1 MLIYAAYGSNLNR
14 HQMQIRCP
22 ASKPYLGT
30 VLSGWKLVFKGV
42 ADIEE
47 MAGEE
52 VFLGLYK
59 ITNTCQES
67 LDMYEEVPKVY
78 KKKHLNFLING
89 KEIKVMTYVMT
100 NTYKY
105 GKPSQKYYDVI
116 KKGYMDWNFNKNK
129 LIEAGK
135 HSISFNSYYAY
146 KSKNW
151 IDNNYINSNY
161 LEN

>member
-1 MLIYAAYGSNLNR
+1 
-14 HQMQIRCP
+14 MQIRCP